1 MSIVISPTQTCTDRP
16 PTPDNKSVKKIS
28 STPIVQ
34 VQYQAATQLTHSSPA
49 KIDPENGWPQQQQQ
63 QKVFL
68 DVCSKEKNG
77 DSILFQEI
85 CCWCTIIVVVDDVM

>member
-34 VQYQAATQLTHSSPA
+34 VQYQTATQLTHSSPA

-63 QKVFL
+63 QQKVFL

-77 DSILFQEI
+77 DSILF
-85 CCWCTIIVVVDDVM
+85 